1 MKPAAR
7 APRRPKSSGVAALE
21 LALSLVFLVPL
32 VTGMLQFGYYFYN
45 ASYAEEAARAGVR
58 EAVLRGGN
66 CAGGALVKAQGE
78 APPGTGTGNACIT
91 TGGGAAACYMNEP
104 PLLLGGPSNTTVT
117 LECFT
122 PTTVPA
128 GPDPTWRITVHVEFE
143 PALAAFK
150 SLLKAGTGG
159 RVYYEATV
167 TSTNAPKP
175 SVLVWTV

>member
-7 APRRPKSSGVAALE
+7 APRRPNSSGVAALE

-32 VTGMLQFGYYFYN
+32 VTGMLQFGYYFYI

-58 EAVLRGGN
+58 EAVLKGGN
-66 CAGGALVKAQGE
+66 CATGGLVKAEGE
-78 APPGTGTGNACIT
+78 APPAGGTGNACT
-91 TGGGAAACYMNEP
+91 GGAAACYMNEP
-104 PLLLGGPSNTTVT
+104 PLGLGMPTNTTVT

-128 GPDPTWRITVHVEFE
+128 GPNPTWRITVHVEFE

-167 TSTNAPKP
+167 TSTNAP
-175 SVLVWTV
+175 

>member
-1 MKPAAR
+1 
-7 APRRPKSSGVAALE
+7 
-21 LALSLVFLVPL
+21 
-32 VTGMLQFGYYFYN
+32 MLQFGYYFYI

-66 CAGGALVKAQGE
+66 CAGSAPVKAQGE

-122 PTTVPA
+122 PMTVPA

-167 TSTNAPKP
+167 TSTNAP
-175 SVLVWTV
+175 